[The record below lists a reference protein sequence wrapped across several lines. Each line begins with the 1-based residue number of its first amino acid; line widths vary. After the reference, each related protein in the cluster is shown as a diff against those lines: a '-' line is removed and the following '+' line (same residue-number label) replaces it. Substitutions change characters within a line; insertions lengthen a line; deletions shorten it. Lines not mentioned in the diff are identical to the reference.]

1 VRGLAW
7 PSAEVVKSCNGV
19 VKCPFPRAVLV
30 LRFWACV
37 ASSWLWVRGSWLCLV
52 ISLHE
57 AKGLAS
63 CGLRADVAPR
73 LRHWGPGLCHVRVP
87 APTCGGC
94 IYRYR
99 ERREKRPASR
109 KQSGNKKWVYIVLQ
123 RETEEKARQPETKPS
138 AIAQTRHTARLRDAK
153 RSRTRNPKP
162 THGARDRPKQPQP
175 RAGRARASE
184 PGRRHS
190 SRRTRPTDTG
200 TRLFVNIDCYREG
213 RETRLAVWAPK
224 GEEQRPNVNE
234 RDAHETHPHETGT
247 RHTHTGQPRR
257 PPNRQPQTTA
267 GCWRICQYRF
277 TERRKKRPASRKQN

>member
-1 VRGLAW
+1 VPLSVESFGRLGAPALSLLRSLAICNTVHPAPRAAGRTPIRSFAQ
-7 PSAEVVKSCNGV
+7 PSTEVVSACFAPRVWILGV
-19 VKCPFPRAVLV
+19 WFCFALRCVALLCAVYVRMRLV
-30 LRFWACV
+30 LFLAGRPFLLSLSV
-37 ASSWLWVRGSWLCLV
+37 NIDCLP
-52 ISLHE
+52 SLFVNI
-57 AKGLAS
+57 
-63 CGLRADVAPR
+63 D
-73 LRHWGPGLCHVRVP
+73 
-87 APTCGGC
+87 
-94 IYRYR
+94 
-99 ERREKRPASR
+99 
-109 KQSGNKKWVYIVLQ
+109 LQ
-123 RETEEKARQPETKPS
+123 RETEEKARQPETKLS